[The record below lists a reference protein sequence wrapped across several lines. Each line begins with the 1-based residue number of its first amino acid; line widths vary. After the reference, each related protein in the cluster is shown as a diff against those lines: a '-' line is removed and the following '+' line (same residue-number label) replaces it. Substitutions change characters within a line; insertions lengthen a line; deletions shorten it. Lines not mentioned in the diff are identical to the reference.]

1 MTIQLLITFTTDF
14 LENKNL
20 LSLCVILEY
29 SSFNYST
36 FYVRSTDL
44 NCSLVIDE
52 KNLVELYRLV
62 FLRSKAVNK
71 NL

>member
-1 MTIQLLITFTTDF
+1 MAIQLLITFTTDF

-44 NCSLVIDE
+44 NCSL
-52 KNLVELYRLV
+52 R
-62 FLRSKAVNK
+62 
-71 NL
+71 